1 MRKYII
7 LLLTVLL
14 LVAVA
19 VTAGTV
25 LGQDPTETPDTTPE
39 ATETATNTP
48 ESTESPTPTVTNTPE
63 STETA
68 TATLTTTPTET
79 AEATG
84 EPLTGSFVNSVPGLT
99 LDVYADGQRVLSNV
113 TPGSVIGPV
122 TQPFNNPSGVSIV
135 TIVPAGADSSQIL
148 ASLSVP
154 LVSGSNVSV
163 IAHLGPDGLPRLTL
177 FDLNASPPA

>member
-1 MRKYII
+1 MRKYITI
-7 LLLTVLL
+7 LLAMLLLLTVT
-14 LVAVA
+14 A
-19 VTAGTV
+19 TAGTV
-25 LGQDPTETPDTTPE
+25 FSQETTETPE

-48 ESTESPTPTVTNTPE
+48 ESTESPTATVTNTPE

-68 TATLTTTPTET
+68 TATLTATPTET

-113 TPGSVIGPV
+113 TPGSVVGPV

-135 TIVPAGADSSQIL
+135 TIVPAGADPGQTL

-154 LVSGSNVSV
+154 LVPGSNVSV

-177 FDLNASPPA
+177 FDLNAQPPA